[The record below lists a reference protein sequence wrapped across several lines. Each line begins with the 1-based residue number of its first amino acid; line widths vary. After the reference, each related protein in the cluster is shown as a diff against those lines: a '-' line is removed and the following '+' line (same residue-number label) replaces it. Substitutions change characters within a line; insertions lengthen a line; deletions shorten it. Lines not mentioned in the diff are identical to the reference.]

1 MSEPSA
7 AELRERCRS
16 AVARLRRALGGV
28 IAPVERRVTPER
40 TAVVGL
46 AGVVAGQYLLYVD
59 PATTITYATTL
70 WVSVLLL
77 TGGLLLG
84 YGAGAA

>member
-7 AELRERCRS
+7 AEFRERCQS
-16 AVARLRRALGGV
+16 VVAQLRRALGGL
-28 IAPVERRVTPER
+28 ITPIERRVTPGR
-40 TAVVGL
+40 TAGVGL

>member
-1 MSEPSA
+1 MSGASA
-7 AELRERCRS
+7 AEVRERCRS
-16 AVARLRRALGGV
+16 AVARLRRALSGLT
-28 IAPVERRVTPER
+28 APIERHVTPGR
-40 TAVVGL
+40 TAIVGL
-46 AGVVAGQYLLYVD
+46 AAVIAGEYLLYVD
-59 PATTITYATTL
+59 PATTISYVTTL